1 MTNIYRPD
9 EYTNSRRCEQQ
20 RLFATSPSEIR
31 RQNDIILKAAMLAAS
46 GNNSTS
52 RSSGRDTMRTNV
64 TSLFEDVILNSTEP
78 IEINECDEIT
88 IDGQSGILANKTEI
102 NEWKGAVPLKEYEI
116 NRDPNPEVINK
127 KTSQQI
133 DYVQELA
140 FR

>member
-9 EYTNSRRCEQQ
+9 DSISRRCDP
-20 RLFATSPSEIR
+20 RLFSTSS
-31 RQNDIILKAAMLAAS
+31 LAAS
-46 GNNSTS
+46 NKYPNDMLLTAAMITSGGNNSTK
-52 RSSGRDTMRTNV
+52 SSGRDTLRTTV

-88 IDGQSGILANKTEI
+88 IDGQSGILANKVEI
-102 NEWKGAVPLKEYEI
+102 NEWKGSVPLKEYEI

-127 KTSQQI
+127 KTTQEI